1 MGKARKSGR
10 RKAPPVD
17 SMSLGL
23 SAFASLRTP
32 KEPKSPSQQKSAHLR
47 PAVDTALSAETSKTA
62 CSDSTPGAEPAKSA
76 RNPLRNSLR
85 KSLLPI
91 AQLAAPHSQLRC
103 SSPVTKRG
111 GSSPATK
118 RGGSSPAKTAR
129 SPLRNSLRKSLLP
142 IAQLAAPHDQLRRSP
157 SPATPVRF
165 KQITRRPSGQKAP
178 GGQASAP
185 RLDSSSTT
193 ANTGDERRQ
202 SEGSEGAKRHA

>member
-1 MGKARKSGR
+1 
-10 RKAPPVD
+10 
-17 SMSLGL
+17 MSLGL

-32 KEPKSPSQQKSAHLR
+32 KSPKSPSQQKSAHLR

-91 AQLAAPHSQLRC
+91 VQLAAPHSQLRC

-157 SPATPVRF
+157 SPATPLRF

-202 SEGSEGAKRHA
+202 SGGSEGAKRHA

>member
-1 MGKARKSGR
+1 MGKRGR
-10 RKAPPVD
+10 IALSEH

-32 KEPKSPSQQKSAHLR
+32 KSPKSPSQQKSAHLR

-91 AQLAAPHSQLRC
+91 AQLAAPH
-103 SSPVTKRG
+103 
-111 GSSPATK
+111 
-118 RGGSSPAKTAR
+118 
-129 SPLRNSLRKSLLP
+129 
-142 IAQLAAPHDQLRRSP
+142 DQLRRSP
-157 SPATPVRF
+157 SPATPLRF

-178 GGQASAP
+178 GG
-185 RLDSSSTT
+185 
-193 ANTGDERRQ
+193 
-202 SEGSEGAKRHA
+202 

>member
-1 MGKARKSGR
+1 
-10 RKAPPVD
+10 
-17 SMSLGL
+17 MSLGL
-23 SAFASLRTP
+23 SAFASLRRP
-32 KEPKSPSQQKSAHLR
+32 KSPKSPSQQKSAHLR

-62 CSDSTPGAEPAKSA
+62 RNDSTPGAEPAKSA

-111 GSSPATK
+111 GSSPAQ
-118 RGGSSPAKTAR
+118 TAR

-157 SPATPVRF
+157 SPATPVRV

-178 GGQASAP
+178 GGYASAP

-193 ANTGDERRQ
+193 ADTGDERKQ
-202 SEGSEGAKRHA
+202 SEGSEGAKRHV

>member
-1 MGKARKSGR
+1 
-10 RKAPPVD
+10 
-17 SMSLGL
+17 MSLGL
-23 SAFASLRTP
+23 SAFASLRTR
-32 KEPKSPSQQKSAHLR
+32 KSPKSPSQQKSAHLR
-47 PAVDTALSAETSKTA
+47 SAVDTALSAETSKTSRNDIVA
-62 CSDSTPGAEPAKSA
+62 QQYRYRTGAEPAKSA

-91 AQLAAPHSQLRC
+91 VQLAAPHSQLRC

-118 RGGSSPAKTAR
+118 RGGSSPAQTAR

-157 SPATPVRF
+157 SPATPLRV